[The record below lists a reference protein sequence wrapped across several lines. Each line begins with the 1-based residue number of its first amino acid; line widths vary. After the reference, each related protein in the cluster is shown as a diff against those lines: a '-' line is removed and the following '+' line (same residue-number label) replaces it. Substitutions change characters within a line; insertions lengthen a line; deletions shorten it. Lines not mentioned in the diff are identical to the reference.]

1 MRGTRTHS
9 RPAHFP
15 AVGRRCAPSPWT
27 GGEDRPRTGGMTM
40 MLTAN
45 QIRCLL
51 VVLSLTRIQEYV
63 ASKDVAKLLGI
74 TRPSVHKALEVLS
87 AKGLIEKEPYG
98 SARLTAQGQALA
110 ERLEERK
117 ERLQLLF
124 AQAFGLSLDESGLA
138 ATLLMSG
145 LREESLEKLEQ
156 ARA

>member
-1 MRGTRTHS
+1 
-9 RPAHFP
+9 
-15 AVGRRCAPSPWT
+15 
-27 GGEDRPRTGGMTM
+27 M

-45 QIRCLL
+45 RIRCLL
-51 VVLSLTRIQEYV
+51 AVLSLTRIQKYV

-110 ERLEERK
+110 GRLEERK

-124 AQAFGLSLDESGLA
+124 AQTFGLSLDESGLA